1 MNKGDFR
8 KIYRTIKKYKTIVIA
23 RHVGADP
30 DALCSQ
36 IALRDSIIAKFPHKQ
51 VYAVGCP
58 VSRLKFLGSLDH
70 FTEELYQDSLLI
82 ILDVP
87 DKKRVDGVD
96 VNRFKESIKIDHHPF
111 VEKVCTHEYIDDSA
125 SSTCQIITELIF
137 NTPLKLNTDIASKL
151 YVGIIADTNRFMY
164 YYTTYKTF
172 TIVARLIKETNLDFT
187 TLYEPLY
194 LKPIKEVRFQGY
206 IASNL
211 TITDNGLAYIKITNE
226 ILEQYDIDAATACNM
241 VGTFN
246 YIEEIKA
253 WVIFAYD
260 KNSDFIRTSVRSR
273 GPAINEVAVR
283 YGGGGHV
290 YASGVRFPN
299 FETTEPFIEE
309 LDQICANYNKP
320 ERSDNN
326 E

>member
-8 KIYRTIKKYKTIVIA
+8 KIYRLIKKYKTIVIA

-36 IALRDSIIAKFPHKQ
+36 IALRDSIIAKFPGKK
-51 VYAVGCP
+51 VYAVGCS
-58 VSRLKFLGSLDH
+58 VSRLKFLGNLDR
-70 FTEELYQDSLLI
+70 FTDEMYQDSLLI

-87 DKKRVDGVD
+87 DKKRIDGVD
-96 VNRFKESIKIDHHPF
+96 VEKFKESIKIDHHPF
-111 VEKVCTHEYIDDSA
+111 VESICTHEYIDNLA
-125 SSTCQIITELIF
+125 SSTCQIIAELIF
-137 NTPLKLNTDIASKL
+137 NTSLKLNTDIASKL
-151 YVGIIADTNRFMY
+151 YIGIIADTNRFMY

-172 TIVARLIKETNLDFT
+172 TIVGRLIKETNLNFT

-194 LKPIKEVRFQGY
+194 LKPIKEIRFQGY

-211 TITDNGLAYIKITNE
+211 TINDSGFAYIKINDDVLDE
-226 ILEQYDIDAATACNM
+226 YGIDAATACNM
-241 VGTFN
+241 VGNFN

-260 KNSDFIRTSVRSR
+260 KNSDFIRTSIRSR
-273 GPAINEVAVR
+273 GPAINEIAVR
-283 YGGGGHV
+283 YGGGGHI

-299 FETTEPFIEE
+299 FEATQPFIEE
-309 LDQICANYNKP
+309 LDKICADYSKN
-320 ERSDNN
+320 NN
-326 E
+326 EIR